1 VTTAVRR
8 ALTDPAWRHA
18 LALGAFAF
26 VASRIAVLV
35 GAGLVSASRSAVFAE
50 QGLPRPTSA
59 LPDLRSVLSAWDGRW
74 YVELARL
81 GYPQSVPPGITYDQL
96 EARAAFF
103 PLYPLLIRLTDLIV
117 PGDEIAA
124 AIAVNVVLG
133 ALAVF
138 ALGLVARRWWG
149 PEAAGRAMVVVSLFP
164 GSVVLSM
171 CYAEPLLL
179 VAAAGCLLALA
190 DRRWLLAGLAAAVG
204 TATRPNGLALVV
216 ACAVAAALAI
226 RSRREWRAL
235 LAPALAPLGFL
246 GFQAYLAHRTGE
258 AAVWFRVQRE
268 AWDEGTSFGW
278 RVVTAAVD
286 VVRAPL
292 SSPAN
297 LLTVA
302 SVAVIVTGF
311 VGLRRHRIPAPDLA
325 YTAVIVF
332 LMLLPA
338 TVTAR
343 PRFVLAAFPLVLVL
357 AVWQPRRPRMTSGAW
372 WTTLVATEAALLVT
386 LTALFGI
393 YAVVP

>member
-1 VTTAVRR
+1 MRR
-8 ALTDPAWRHA
+8 ALADPAWRQA
-18 LALGAFAF
+18 LALGAFAY
-26 VASRIAVLV
+26 VASRVAVLV
-35 GAGLVSASRSAVFAE
+35 GAGVVSASRSAVLAD

-59 LPDLRSVLSAWDGRW
+59 LGDITGVLSAWDGRW
-74 YVELARL
+74 YLEIARL
-81 GYPQSVPPGITYDQL
+81 GYPRSVPPGITYDQI

-103 PLYPLLIRLTDLIV
+103 PLYPLLIRLADVVL
-117 PGDEIAA
+117 PGDEVAA

-133 ALAVF
+133 ALAVL

-149 PEAAGRAMVVVSLFP
+149 PQAAGRAMVVVSLFP

-190 DRRWLLAGLAAAVG
+190 DRRWLLAGLAAAIG

-216 ACAVAAALAI
+216 ACAVAALLAI
-226 RSRREWRAL
+226 RDRRDWRAL
-235 LAPALAPLGFL
+235 VAPALAPIGFL
-246 GFQAYLAHRTGE
+246 GFQVYLARHTGE
-258 AAVWFRVQRE
+258 AGVWFRVQRE
-268 AWDEGTSFGW
+268 AWDEGMSFGW
-278 RVVTAAVD
+278 RVVMAGVD

-297 LLTVA
+297 LLAVA
-302 SVAVIVTGF
+302 SVAVIVAGF
-311 VGLRRHRIPAPDLA
+311 IGLRRQRIPAPDLA
-325 YTAVIVF
+325 YSAVIVF

-357 AVWQPRRPRMTSGAW
+357 AVWQPRRPRVTPGAW
-372 WTTLVATEAALLVT
+372 WTALVATEAALLVA

-393 YAVVP
+393 GAVVP